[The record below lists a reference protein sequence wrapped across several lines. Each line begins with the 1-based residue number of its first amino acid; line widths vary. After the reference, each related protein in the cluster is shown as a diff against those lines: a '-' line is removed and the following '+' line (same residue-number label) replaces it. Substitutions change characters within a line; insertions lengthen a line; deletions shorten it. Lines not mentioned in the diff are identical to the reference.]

1 MRKIK
6 FEHIEEFPNE
16 MGEDDILRKM
26 RAKLVSVVMTLK
38 KEDLKD
44 VIEEQMTGDEKHGNT

>member
-6 FEHIEEFPNE
+6 FECIEEFPDG
-16 MGEDDILRKM
+16 MKEDEILRKM
-26 RAKLVSVVMTLK
+26 RARLITVVMTLK

-44 VIEEQMTGDEKHGNT
+44 VVEE

>member
-16 MGEDDILRKM
+16 MGDDDILRKM
-26 RAKLVSVVMTLK
+26 RAKLITVVMTLK

-44 VIEEQMTGDEKHGNT
+44 IVEE

>member
-16 MGEDDILRKM
+16 MGDDEMLRKM
-26 RAKLVSVVMTLK
+26 RARLITVVMTLK
-38 KEDLKD
+38 KEDLKE
-44 VIEEQMTGDEKHGNT
+44 VVET